1 VESWTHYGLDGSPHG
16 EFPTDVQE
24 FCSSGTDDRFASYV
38 KEEVLKIRERATAR
52 SFPPSEVNT
61 LQLVEQHCIDKND
74 LRYCVIDE
82 AAFKSKNLYNA
93 ANYEIR
99 QSFFND
105 GTYLNYNVMQRR
117 MQSHEAYKA
126 LPAKVSQQILML
138 LDKNWTSFLEA
149 RDSYEED
156 PSKFTGRPKLP
167 KYKHKTEGRNIL
179 VYTVQALSKPGM
191 RDGLI
196 RPSGLPITIETEH
209 TVVDQ
214 VRIVPRNG
222 YYVVEI
228 IYTKEPVQA
237 NVDPFFCVGIDLGV
251 TNVAAIASNHVGF
264 IPRLVNGRTLKA
276 WNQWYN
282 KRMKE
287 LKKKLPKDDQERVTK
302 QMERITNTRN
312 RQINHYLH
320 TASKRIVDFLVEEG
334 VGTVII
340 GKNPLWKQETGI
352 GKRNNQNFVSIPH
365 ARFID
370 MLTYKAALVGIQ
382 VEVRE
387 ESYTSKASFLD
398 LDPIPDYKPN
408 DETVHVFSGKRIG
421 RRNRLYRTK
430 DGRKICADVNGAYN
444 ILRKSKPDAF
454 AKGIA
459 GYVVHPLRLAV

>member
-1 VESWTHYGLDGSPHG
+1 M
-16 EFPTDVQE
+16 
-24 FCSSGTDDRFASYV
+24 
-38 KEEVLKIRERATAR
+38 
-52 SFPPSEVNT
+52 
-61 LQLVEQHCIDKND
+61 QLVEQHVIDRKD
-74 LRYCVIDE
+74 PRYSIIDE

-93 ANYEIR
+93 ALYEVR
-99 QSFFND
+99 QAFIHE
-105 GTYLNYNVMQRR
+105 GKYLSYTEMDRC

-126 LPAKVSQQILML
+126 LPAKVSQQVLVL
-138 LDKNWTSFLEA
+138 LDKNWTAFFEA
-149 RDSYEED
+149 RAAYEAD
-156 PSKFTGRPKLP
+156 PSKFTGRPRLP

-179 VYTVQALSKPGM
+179 VYTVQALSQPAM

-222 YYVVEI
+222 HYVVEI
-228 IYTKEPVQA
+228 VYTREPVQA
-237 NVDPFFCVGIDLGV
+237 NVDPSFCVGIDLGV
-251 TNVAAIASNHVGF
+251 TNLAAIASNREGF
-264 IPRLVNGRTLKA
+264 APRLVNGRPVKA

-287 LKKKLPKDDQERVTK
+287 LKKQLPKEDRERVTK

-312 RQINHYLH
+312 RRISHYLH
-320 TASKRIVDFLVEEG
+320 TASKRVIDFLVKEG

-340 GKNPLWKQETGI
+340 GKNPLWKQETGM

-387 ESYTSKASFLD
+387 ESYTSQASFLD
-398 LDPIPDYKPN
+398 LDPIPTYKPN
-408 DETVHVFSGKRIG
+408 DEEEHVFSGKRIG
-421 RRNRLYRTK
+421 RRKRLYRTK
-430 DGRKICADVNGAYN
+430 DGRTICADVNGAYN
-444 ILRKSKPDAF
+444 ILRKSRPDAF
-454 AKGIA
+454 SKAKGVA
-459 GYVVHPLRLAV
+459 GYVVHPVRLAV

>member
-1 VESWTHYGLDGSPHG
+1 M
-16 EFPTDVQE
+16 
-24 FCSSGTDDRFASYV
+24 
-38 KEEVLKIRERATAR
+38 
-52 SFPPSEVNT
+52 
-61 LQLVEQHCIDKND
+61 QLVEQHVINRND
-74 LRYCVIDE
+74 PRFAMIDE

-93 ANYEIR
+93 ALYEIR
-99 QSFFND
+99 QAFIHE
-105 GTYLNYNVMQRR
+105 GKYLNYNEIQRL

-126 LPAKVSQQILML
+126 LPAKVSQQVLVL
-138 LDKNWTSFLEA
+138 LDKNWTAFFEA
-149 RDSYEED
+149 RAAYEED
-156 PSKFTGRPKLP
+156 PSTFTGRPRLP

-179 VYTVQALSKPGM
+179 VYTVQALSKPGI

-222 YYVVEI
+222 YYVVEVV
-228 IYTKEPVQA
+228 YTKEPVQTK
-237 NVDPFFCVGIDLGV
+237 VDPSFCVAIDLGV
-251 TNVAAIASNHVGF
+251 TNLAAIASNREGF
-264 IPRLVNGRTLKA
+264 IPRLVNGRPIKA

-287 LKKKLPKDDQERVTK
+287 LKKQLPKADRERVTK

-312 RQINHYLH
+312 RRIHHYLH
-320 TASKRIVDFLVEEG
+320 TASKRMIDFLVKEG
-334 VGTVII
+334 IGTVII
-340 GKNPLWKQETGI
+340 GKNPLWKQETGM

-398 LDPIPDYKPN
+398 LDPIPTYTPN
-408 DETVHVFSGKRIG
+408 DEEQHVFSGKRIG

-430 DGRKICADVNGAYN
+430 DGRTISADVNGAYN
-444 ILRKSKPDAF
+444 IVRKSRPDAF
-454 AKGIA
+454 SKAKGVA
-459 GYVVHPLRLAV
+459 GYVVHPVRLAITI

>member
-1 VESWTHYGLDGSPHG
+1 M
-16 EFPTDVQE
+16 
-24 FCSSGTDDRFASYV
+24 
-38 KEEVLKIRERATAR
+38 
-52 SFPPSEVNT
+52 
-61 LQLVEQHCIDKND
+61 QLVEQHVINKHDP
-74 LRYCVIDE
+74 RYRVIDE

-93 ANYEIR
+93 ALYETR
-99 QSFFND
+99 QSFIHQ
-105 GTYLNYNVMQRR
+105 GIYLNYNEMDRR
-117 MQSHEAYKA
+117 MQPHEAYKA

-138 LDKNWTSFLEA
+138 LHNNWTSFFEA
-149 RDSYEED
+149 REAYEED
-156 PSKFTGRPKLP
+156 PSKFTGRPCLP

-179 VYTVQALSKPGM
+179 VYTVQAISKRGLK
-191 RDGLI
+191 RGLI
-196 RPSGLPITIETEH
+196 QPSMLPIEVKTQQKDI
-209 TVVDQ
+209 DQ

-222 YYVVEI
+222 HYVVEV

-237 NVDPFFCVGIDLGV
+237 NVDPSFCVGIDLGV
-251 TNVAAIASNHVGF
+251 TNLAAIASNREGF
-264 IPRLVNGRTLKA
+264 VPRLVNGRPVKA

-287 LKKKLPKDDQERVTK
+287 LKKRLPKADRERVTK

-312 RQINHYLH
+312 RQIQHYLH
-320 TASKRIVDFLVEEG
+320 TASKRIIDFLVKEG

-340 GKNPLWKQETGI
+340 GKNPLWKQETGM
-352 GKRNNQNFVSIPH
+352 GRKNNQNFVSIPH

-398 LDPIPDYKPN
+398 LDPIPTYKPN
-408 DETVHVFSGKRIG
+408 DDTEYTFSGKRIG

-430 DGRKICADVNGAYN
+430 DGKIICADVNGSYN

-454 AKGIA
+454 AHADAKGIA
-459 GYVVHPLRLAV
+459 AYVVQPLRLAITV

>member
-1 VESWTHYGLDGSPHG
+1 M
-16 EFPTDVQE
+16 
-24 FCSSGTDDRFASYV
+24 
-38 KEEVLKIRERATAR
+38 
-52 SFPPSEVNT
+52 
-61 LQLVEQHCIDKND
+61 QLVEQHVIGRND
-74 LRYCVIDE
+74 PRFAVIDE

-99 QSFFND
+99 QAFFRE
-105 GTYLNYNVMQRR
+105 GTRLNYNEIDHR

-138 LDKNWTSFLEA
+138 LDKNWTAFFEA
-149 RDSYEED
+149 CEAYEED
-156 PSKFTGRPKLP
+156 PSKFTGRPRLP

-214 VRIVPRNG
+214 VRIVPRHG
-222 YYVVEI
+222 YYVVEVV
-228 IYTKEPVQA
+228 YTKEPVQA
-237 NVDPFFCVGIDLGV
+237 NVDPSFCVAIDLGV
-251 TNVAAIASNHVGF
+251 TNLAAIASNREGF
-264 IPRLVNGRTLKA
+264 APRLVNGRPAKA

-287 LKKKLPKDDQERVTK
+287 LKKQLPKDDRERVTK

-312 RQINHYLH
+312 RRIQHYLH
-320 TASKRIVDFLVEEG
+320 TASKRIIDFLVKEG
-334 VGTVII
+334 IGTVII
-340 GKNPLWKQETGI
+340 GKNPLWKQETGM

-370 MLTYKAALVGIQ
+370 MLSYKAALVGIQ

-408 DETVHVFSGKRIG
+408 AEERHVFSGKRIG

-444 ILRKSKPDAF
+444 ILRKSRPDAF

-459 GYVVHPLRLAV
+459 AYVVQPLRLAIAV